1 MATIGVGYADGWNRH
16 LSGKGARVFI
26 NGHECPMLGRVTMDQ
41 IMADV
46 SHVPDV
52 KPGDEVELIGPH
64 IPVTEVA
71 ELAGTIPW
79 EILTGLGPRL
89 PRVYR

>member
-64 IPVTEVA
+64 ISVTEVA